1 MSQSSQD
8 ACELDD
14 FDRIVASFNQYHV
27 DFMIIGGWA
36 VVYHGHVRMTEDLDI
51 YIRPTEDNAKRA
63 VAAIEAAGGG
73 CPELKPEVFT
83 RDNGISLGEIPVK
96 VDVISKLPGVDFDQ
110 AWSRRATGP
119 FGLETV
125 SFISREDLIRN
136 KRAVARPKDLLDVN
150 ELEAGRDKADPR
162 LQAPSRSGHR
172 SLDPGGKGPDKLN

>member
-1 MSQSSQD
+1 MSQSS
-8 ACELDD
+8 EPSESDD
-14 FDRIVASFNQYHV
+14 FDRIVAALNKHLV

-96 VDVISKLPGVDFDQ
+96 VDVISNLPGVDFEQ
-110 AWSRRATGP
+110 AWSRREAGP
-119 FGLETV
+119 FGSETV
-125 SFISREDLIRN
+125 NFISREDLISN
-136 KRAVARPKDLLDVN
+136 KRAVARPKDLLDVR
-150 ELEAGRDKADPR
+150 ELEAGRDKA
-162 LQAPSRSGHR
+162 GE
-172 SLDPGGKGPDKLN
+172 